1 MRPLGWAIG
10 QASAERALAPVAAL
24 GWYWMIRDRY
34 ADAVAWVNQAL
45 SLPGAD
51 AHPALCVHALRAK
64 NLGLWLLGRASA
76 QPATLAK
83 AEAIARALGD
93 PEVLSR
99 ALQDRVDHE
108 AARRPDLA
116 AGLADE
122 ALACARGSHFKRPRC
137 GRSKRPRR
145 PRKGDACERRARLP
159 AVRPFRASDARL
171 ARRSQR
177 KEQRR
182 VTTIPAD
189 ARVSRWMDNSQA
201 GFVQRELPA
210 RWLIPYSGGVGCR
223 EGK

>member
-1 MRPLGWAIG
+1 VDTPGPASTPGGHGKGGRCGRPRAGWSAGTREHLAQLDPEVDNFHAALGWAIG

-34 ADAVAWVNQAL
+34 ADAVAWVNQAV

-108 AARRPDLA
+108 AARRADLA

-145 PRKGDACERRARLP
+145 PRKGDACERRAWLP
-159 AVRPFRASDARL
+159 AVRPRQSP
-171 ARRSQR
+171 
-177 KEQRR
+177 
-182 VTTIPAD
+182 V
-189 ARVSRWMDNSQA
+189 VSA
-201 GFVQRELPA
+201 A
-210 RWLIPYSGGVGCR
+210 A
-223 EGK
+223 